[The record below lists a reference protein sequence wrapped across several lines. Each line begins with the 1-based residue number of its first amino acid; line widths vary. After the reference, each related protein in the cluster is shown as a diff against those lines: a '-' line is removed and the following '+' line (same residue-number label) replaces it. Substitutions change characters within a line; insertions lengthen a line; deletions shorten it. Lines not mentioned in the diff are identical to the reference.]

1 MRNSSV
7 ERLDCSVVREESEV
21 MRLSILLAAQI
32 GVLFLVAFVGF
43 LIVKY
48 RILREDDSKVISWL
62 VAYVLSPCVIIQS
75 FQIDFTSEK
84 LKGLCLAAAAA
95 AIAQILFAAGGRL
108 LSGPLHFTPIE
119 RASVIYSNCGNLIVP
134 LVSSV
139 LGEEWVFYTCA
150 YMMVSTVLTWT
161 HMQSLLSRG
170 KGSGNLKNI
179 ILNPNMIAIG
189 MGLILFFT
197 GIRIPDVLEGPIEG
211 FGGAIGP
218 VSMLV
223 VGMLI
228 GNMDLKWV
236 FTRKRPYLISLFRLV
251 VFPVITAVLFAFAV
265 RMDIHPDARYILL
278 VSLLAASAPVAVMVT
293 QITQIY
299 DGDARY
305 ASVINVMSVIFCII
319 SMPLIV
325 LLYESLC

>member
-1 MRNSSV
+1 
-7 ERLDCSVVREESEV
+7 

-32 GVLFLVAFVGF
+32 GVLFLVAFIGL

-48 RILREDDSKVISWL
+48 EILREDDSKVISWL
-62 VAYVLSPCVIIQS
+62 VAYVLSPCVIVKS
-75 FQIDFTSEK
+75 FQIDFTAEK
-84 LKGLCLAAAAA
+84 LKGLGLAVAAAVA
-95 AIAQILFAAGGRL
+95 AQILFAIGGRL
-108 LSGPLHFTPIE
+108 LSGPLHLTPIE

-134 LVSSV
+134 LVSYV
-139 LGEEWVFYTCA
+139 LGEDWVFYTCA

-170 KGSGNLKNI
+170 RENGNLKHI
-179 ILNPNMIAIG
+179 ILNPNIIAIIV
-189 MGLILFFT
+189 GLILFFT
-197 GIRIPDVLEGPIEG
+197 GIRIPDALESSIDG

-236 FTRKRPYLISLFRLV
+236 LTRKRPYLISAFRLV
-251 VFPVITAVLFAFAV
+251 VFPVITAVLFAFVV
-265 RMDIHPDARYILL
+265 RMGIHPDARYILL

-319 SMPLIV
+319 SMPLVV
-325 LLYESLC
+325 LLYERLC

>member
-1 MRNSSV
+1 
-7 ERLDCSVVREESEV
+7 

-32 GVLFLVAFVGF
+32 GVLFLVAFIGL

-48 RILREDDSKVISWL
+48 EILREDDSKVISWL
-62 VAYVLSPCVIIQS
+62 VAYVLSACVIIKS
-75 FQIDFTSEK
+75 FQIDFTAEK
-84 LKGLCLAAAAA
+84 LKGLGLAVAAAVA
-95 AIAQILFAAGGRL
+95 AQILFAIGGRL
-108 LSGPLHFTPIE
+108 LTGPLHLTPIE

-134 LVSSV
+134 LVSYV
-139 LGEEWVFYTCA
+139 LGEDWVFYTCA

-170 KGSGNLKNI
+170 RENGNLKYI
-179 ILNPNMIAIG
+179 ILNPNIIAIIV
-189 MGLILFFT
+189 GLILFFT
-197 GIRIPDVLEGPIEG
+197 GIRIPDALESSIDG

-236 FTRKRPYLISLFRLV
+236 LTRKRPYLISAFRLV
-251 VFPVITAVLFAFAV
+251 VFPVITAVLFAFVV
-265 RMDIHPDARYILL
+265 RMGIHPDARYILL

-319 SMPLIV
+319 SMPLVV
-325 LLYESLC
+325 LLYERLC

>member
-1 MRNSSV
+1 
-7 ERLDCSVVREESEV
+7 
-21 MRLSILLAAQI
+21 MRLSILLAEQI
-32 GVLFLVAFVGF
+32 GVLFLVALAGF
-43 LIVKY
+43 LLVKY
-48 RILREDDSKVISWL
+48 ELLKEDDSKVISWL

-75 FQIDFTSEK
+75 FQIDFTADK
-84 LKGLCLAAAAA
+84 LRGLGLAVAAAMAA
-95 AIAQILFAAGGRL
+95 QLLFAAGGRAL
-108 LSGPLHFTPIE
+108 AKPFHLTPIE

-134 LVSSV
+134 LVSFV

-170 KGSGNLKNI
+170 KGSGGLKNI
-179 ILNPNMIAIG
+179 ILNPNIIAILI
-189 MGLILFFT
+189 GLILFFS
-197 GIRIPDVLEGPIEG
+197 GIRVPAALESSIDG

-236 FTRKRPYLISLFRLV
+236 FTRKRLYLISMFRLV
-251 VFPVITAVLFAFAV
+251 VFPVVTAVLFAFVV
-265 RMDIHPDARYILL
+265 RMGVHADAGYILL

-293 QITQIY
+293 QITQLY

-319 SMPLIV
+319 TMPLVV

>member
-1 MRNSSV
+1 
-7 ERLDCSVVREESEV
+7 

-32 GVLFLVAFVGF
+32 GVLFLVALAGF
-43 LIVKY
+43 LFVKY
-48 RILREDDSKVISWL
+48 ELLKEDDSKVISWL
-62 VAYVLSPCVIIQS
+62 VAYVLSPCVIIHS
-75 FQIDFTSEK
+75 FQIDFTADK
-84 LKGLCLAAAAA
+84 LKGMGLAVAAATAA
-95 AIAQILFAAGGRL
+95 QLLFAVGGRL
-108 LSGPLHFTPIE
+108 LAKPFHLTPIE

-134 LVSSV
+134 LVSFV

-170 KGSGNLKNI
+170 KGSGSLKNM
-179 ILNPNMIAIG
+179 ILNPNMIAILI
-189 MGLILFFT
+189 GLVLFFT
-197 GIRIPDVLEGPIEG
+197 GIRVPAALESSIDG

-236 FTRKRPYLISLFRLV
+236 FTRKRPYLISMFRLV
-251 VFPVITAVLFAFAV
+251 VFPVITAVLFAFVV
-265 RMDIHPDARYILL
+265 RMGVHPDAGYILL

-293 QITQIY
+293 QITQLY

-319 SMPLIV
+319 TMPMIV

>member
-1 MRNSSV
+1 
-7 ERLDCSVVREESEV
+7 
-21 MRLSILLAAQI
+21 MRLSILLAGQI
-32 GVLFLVAFVGF
+32 GGLFLVAFAGF

-48 RILREDDSKVISWL
+48 EILREDDSKVISWL
-62 VAYVLSPCVIIQS
+62 VAYVLSPCVIIKS
-75 FQIDFTSEK
+75 FQIDFTEEK
-84 LKGLCLAAAAA
+84 LKGMGIAVAA
-95 AIAQILFAAGGRL
+95 AIAVQVIFMVGCRL
-108 LSGPLHFTPIE
+108 LAKPLHLTPIE

-134 LVSSV
+134 LVSFV

-150 YMMVSTVLTWT
+150 YVMISTVLTWT
-161 HMQSLLSRG
+161 HMQSMLSRG
-170 KGSGNLKNI
+170 RGNGNLKNI
-179 ILNPNMIAIG
+179 ILNPNIIAIVI
-189 MGLILFFT
+189 GLLLFFS
-197 GIRIPDVLEGPIEG
+197 GFRIPEMLESAIDG

-236 FTRKRPYLISLFRLV
+236 FTRKRPYLISLFRLA
-251 VFPVITAVLFAFAV
+251 VFPVITASLFAFVV
-265 RMDIHPDARYILL
+265 RMGIHPDARYILL

-319 SMPLIV
+319 SMPLVV

>member
-1 MRNSSV
+1 M
-7 ERLDCSVVREESEV
+7 
-21 MRLSILLAAQI
+21 AAQI
-32 GVLFLVAFVGF
+32 GVLFLVAFIGLLV
-43 LIVKY
+43 VKY
-48 RILREDDSKVISWL
+48 EILREDDSKVISWL
-62 VAYVLSPCVIIQS
+62 VAYVLSPCVIIKS
-75 FQIDFTSEK
+75 FQIDFTPEK
-84 LKGLCLAAAAA
+84 LKGMGLAVAAAAA
-95 AIAQILFAAGGRL
+95 AQILFAIGGRL
-108 LSGPLHFTPIE
+108 LSGPLHLTPIE

-134 LVSSV
+134 LVSFV

-161 HMQSLLSRG
+161 HMQTLLSGGR
-170 KGSGNLKNI
+170 GSGNLKSI
-179 ILNPNMIAIG
+179 ILNPNIIAIVI
-189 MGLILFFT
+189 GLVLFFT
-197 GIRIPDVLEGPIEG
+197 GIRIPEVLETTIDG

-236 FTRKRPYLISLFRLV
+236 FTRKRPYLISVFRLV
-251 VFPVITAVLFAFAV
+251 VFPVITAVLFAFIV
-265 RMDIHPDARYILL
+265 RLEIHPDARYILL

-299 DGDARY
+299 DRDARY

-319 SMPLIV
+319 SMPLVV

>member
-1 MRNSSV
+1 
-7 ERLDCSVVREESEV
+7 

-32 GVLFLVAFVGF
+32 GVLFLVAFIGL

-48 RILREDDSKVISWL
+48 EILREDDSKVISWL
-62 VAYVLSPCVIIQS
+62 VAYVLSPCVIIKS
-75 FQIDFTSEK
+75 FQIDFTAEK
-84 LKGLCLAAAAA
+84 LKGLGLAVAAAVA
-95 AIAQILFAAGGRL
+95 AQILFAIGGRL
-108 LSGPLHFTPIE
+108 LTGPLHLTPIE

-134 LVSSV
+134 LVSYV
-139 LGEEWVFYTCA
+139 LGEDWVFYTCA

-170 KGSGNLKNI
+170 RENGNLKYI
-179 ILNPNMIAIG
+179 ILNPNIIAIIV
-189 MGLILFFT
+189 GLILFFT
-197 GIRIPDVLEGPIEG
+197 GIRIPDALESSIDG

-236 FTRKRPYLISLFRLV
+236 LTRKRPYLISAFRLV
-251 VFPVITAVLFAFAV
+251 VFPVITAVLFAFVV
-265 RMDIHPDARYILL
+265 RMGIHPDARYILL

-319 SMPLIV
+319 SMPLVV
-325 LLYESLC
+325 LLYERLC

>member
-1 MRNSSV
+1 
-7 ERLDCSVVREESEV
+7 
-21 MRLSILLAAQI
+21 MRLSILLAEQI
-32 GVLFLVAFVGF
+32 GVLFLVAFVGL

-48 RILREDDSKVISWL
+48 EILREDDSKVISWL
-62 VAYVLSPCVIIQS
+62 VAYVLSPCVIIKS
-75 FQIDFTSEK
+75 FQIDFTAEK
-84 LKGLCLAAAAA
+84 LKGMGLAVAAAVT
-95 AIAQILFAAGGRL
+95 AQLIFVIGCRL

-134 LVSSV
+134 LVSFV

-150 YMMVSTVLTWT
+150 YMMVGTILTWT
-161 HMQSLLSRG
+161 HMQSLLSGGR
-170 KGSGNLKNI
+170 GSGNLKNI
-179 ILNPNMIAIG
+179 IRNPNIIAIAIG
-189 MGLILFFT
+189 LVLFFT
-197 GIRIPDVLEGPIEG
+197 GIRLPEVLESTIDG

-228 GNMDLKWV
+228 GNMDLRWV
-236 FTRKRPYLISLFRLV
+236 FTRKRPYLISAFRLAI
-251 VFPVITAVLFAFAV
+251 FPVIIAVLFAFVV

-278 VSLLAASAPVAVMVT
+278 VSLLAASAPAAVMVT

-299 DGDARY
+299 GGDARY

-319 SMPLIV
+319 CMPLVV
-325 LLYESLC
+325 LLYEGLC

>member
-1 MRNSSV
+1 
-7 ERLDCSVVREESEV
+7 
-21 MRLSILLAAQI
+21 MRLSILLTGQI
-32 GVLFLVAFVGF
+32 GVLFLVAFAGF
-43 LIVKY
+43 LIVKFE
-48 RILREDDSKVISWL
+48 ILREDDSKVISWL
-62 VAYVLSPCVIIQS
+62 VAYVLSPCVIIES
-75 FQIDFTSEK
+75 FQIDFTADK
-84 LKGLCLAAAAA
+84 LKGMGIAVAAAVAVQIIF
-95 AIAQILFAAGGRL
+95 IAGCRL
-108 LSGPLHFTPIE
+108 LARPLHLTPIE
-119 RASVIYSNCGNLIVP
+119 QASVIYSNCGNLIVP

-161 HMQSLLSRG
+161 HMQSMLSSGRG
-170 KGSGNLKNI
+170 DGNLKNI
-179 ILNPNMIAIG
+179 ILNPNIIAILIG
-189 MGLILFFT
+189 MILFFF
-197 GIRIPDVLEGPIEG
+197 RIHIPKMLESTIDG

-251 VFPVITAVLFAFAV
+251 VFPAISAVLFAFIAK
-265 RMDIHPDARYILL
+265 MEIHPDVRYILL

-299 DGDARY
+299 EGDARY
-305 ASVINVMSVIFCII
+305 ASVINVMSVIFCIVT
-319 SMPLIV
+319 MPLVV
-325 LLYESLC
+325 LLYEVLC

>member
-1 MRNSSV
+1 
-7 ERLDCSVVREESEV
+7 
-21 MRLSILLAAQI
+21 MRLSILLAEQI

-48 RILREDDSKVISWL
+48 QILREDDSKVISWL
-62 VAYVLSPCVIIQS
+62 VVYILTPCVIIKS
-75 FQIDFTSEK
+75 FQVDFTAEK
-84 LKGLCLAAAAA
+84 LKGMGLAAVAAVT
-95 AIAQILFAAGGRL
+95 AQIIFMIGCRL
-108 LSGPLHFTPIE
+108 LSGPLHLTPIE

-134 LVSSV
+134 LVSFV

-150 YMMVSTVLTWT
+150 YMMVSNILTWT
-161 HMQSLLSRG
+161 HMQSLLSGGRG
-170 KGSGNLKNI
+170 DDNLKNI
-179 ILNPNMIAIG
+179 ILNPNILAIII
-189 MGLILFFT
+189 GLALFFT
-197 GIRIPDVLEGPIEG
+197 GLRVPEVIESAVDG
-211 FGGAIGP
+211 FGDSIGP

-236 FTRKRPYLISLFRLV
+236 FTRKRQYLISVFRLV
-251 VFPVITAVLFAFAV
+251 VFPVIIVVLFAFVV
-265 RMDIHPDARYILL
+265 RTGIHADAENILL

-319 SMPLIV
+319 TMPLVV

>member
-1 MRNSSV
+1 
-7 ERLDCSVVREESEV
+7 
-21 MRLSILLAAQI
+21 MRLSILLAEQI

-48 RILREDDSKVISWL
+48 KILREDDSKVISWL
-62 VAYVLSPCVIIQS
+62 VVYILTPCVIIKS
-75 FQIDFTSEK
+75 FQVDFTAEK
-84 LKGLCLAAAAA
+84 LKGMGLAAAAA
-95 AIAQILFAAGGRL
+95 VTAQIIFMIGCRL
-108 LSGPLHFTPIE
+108 LSGPLHLTPIE

-134 LVSSV
+134 LVSFV

-150 YMMVSTVLTWT
+150 YMMVSNILTWT
-161 HMQSLLSRG
+161 HMQSLLSGGRG
-170 KGSGNLKNI
+170 DGNLKNI
-179 ILNPNMIAIG
+179 ILNPNILAIVI
-189 MGLILFFT
+189 GLALFFT
-197 GIRIPDVLEGPIEG
+197 GLRVPEVIESAVDG
-211 FGGAIGP
+211 FGNSIGP

-236 FTRKRPYLISLFRLV
+236 FTRKRPYLISVFRLV
-251 VFPVITAVLFAFAV
+251 VFPVIIVVLFAFVV
-265 RMDIHPDARYILL
+265 RTGIHADAENILL

-319 SMPLIV
+319 TMPLVV

>member
-1 MRNSSV
+1 
-7 ERLDCSVVREESEV
+7 
-21 MRLSILLAAQI
+21 MRLSILLAGQI
-32 GVLFLVAFVGF
+32 GVLFLVAFAGF

-48 RILREDDSKVISWL
+48 EILREDDSKVISWL
-62 VAYVLSPCVIIQS
+62 VAYVLSPCVIIKS
-75 FQIDFTSEK
+75 FQIDFTAEK
-84 LKGLCLAAAAA
+84 LKGMGIAVAA
-95 AIAQILFAAGGRL
+95 AIAVQVIFMAGCRL
-108 LSGPLHFTPIE
+108 LAKPLHLTPIE

-134 LVSSV
+134 LVSFV

-150 YMMVSTVLTWT
+150 YVMISTVLTWT
-161 HMQSLLSRG
+161 HMQSMLSRG
-170 KGSGNLKNI
+170 RGNGNLKNI
-179 ILNPNMIAIG
+179 ILNPNIIAIVI
-189 MGLILFFT
+189 GLLLFFS
-197 GIRIPDVLEGPIEG
+197 GFRIPEMFESAIDG

-236 FTRKRPYLISLFRLV
+236 FTRKRPYLISLFRLA
-251 VFPVITAVLFAFAV
+251 VFPVITASLFAFVV
-265 RMDIHPDARYILL
+265 RMGIHPDARYILL

-319 SMPLIV
+319 SMPLVV

>member
-1 MRNSSV
+1 
-7 ERLDCSVVREESEV
+7 

-32 GVLFLVAFVGF
+32 GVLFLVAFIGL

-48 RILREDDSKVISWL
+48 EILREDDSKVISWL
-62 VAYVLSPCVIIQS
+62 VAYVLSPCVIIKS
-75 FQIDFTSEK
+75 FQIDFTAEK
-84 LKGLCLAAAAA
+84 LKGLGLAVAAAVA
-95 AIAQILFAAGGRL
+95 AQILFAIGGRL
-108 LSGPLHFTPIE
+108 LTGPLHLTPIE

-134 LVSSV
+134 LVSYV
-139 LGEEWVFYTCA
+139 LGEDWVFYTCA

-170 KGSGNLKNI
+170 RENGNLKYI
-179 ILNPNMIAIG
+179 ILNPNIIAIIV
-189 MGLILFFT
+189 GLILFFT
-197 GIRIPDVLEGPIEG
+197 GIRIPDALESSIDG

-228 GNMDLKWV
+228 GNMDFKWV
-236 FTRKRPYLISLFRLV
+236 LTRKRPYLISAFRLV
-251 VFPVITAVLFAFAV
+251 VFPVITAVLFAFVV
-265 RMDIHPDARYILL
+265 RMGIHPDARYILL

-319 SMPLIV
+319 SMPLVV
-325 LLYESLC
+325 LLYERLC

>member
-1 MRNSSV
+1 
-7 ERLDCSVVREESEV
+7 

-32 GVLFLVAFVGF
+32 GVLFLVALAGF
-43 LIVKY
+43 LLVKY
-48 RILREDDSKVISWL
+48 ELLKEDDSKVISWL

-75 FQIDFTSEK
+75 FQIDFTADK
-84 LKGLCLAAAAA
+84 LKGLGLAVAA
-95 AIAQILFAAGGRL
+95 AIAAQLLFAVGGRAL
-108 LSGPLHFTPIE
+108 AKPLHLTPIE

-134 LVSSV
+134 LVSFV

-170 KGSGNLKNI
+170 KGGGSLKNI
-179 ILNPNMIAIG
+179 ILNPNIIAILI
-189 MGLILFFT
+189 GLVLFFT
-197 GIRIPDVLEGPIEG
+197 GIRVPAALESSIDG

-236 FTRKRPYLISLFRLV
+236 FTRKRPYLISMFRLV
-251 VFPVITAVLFAFAV
+251 VFPVVVAVLFALVV
-265 RMDIHPDARYILL
+265 RMGVHADAGYILL
-278 VSLLAASAPVAVMVT
+278 VSLLAASAPAAVMVT
-293 QITQIY
+293 QITQLY

-319 SMPLIV
+319 TMPLVV

>member
-1 MRNSSV
+1 
-7 ERLDCSVVREESEV
+7 
-21 MRLSILLAAQI
+21 MRLSILLAEQI
-32 GVLFLVAFVGF
+32 GVLFLVALAGF
-43 LIVKY
+43 LLVKY
-48 RILREDDSKVISWL
+48 ELLKEDDSKVISWL

-75 FQIDFTSEK
+75 FQIDFTADK
-84 LKGLCLAAAAA
+84 LKGLGLAVAAAMAA
-95 AIAQILFAAGGRL
+95 QLLFAAGGRAL
-108 LSGPLHFTPIE
+108 AKPLHLTPIE

-134 LVSSV
+134 LVSFV

-170 KGSGNLKNI
+170 KGSGGLKNI
-179 ILNPNMIAIG
+179 ILNPNIIAILI
-189 MGLILFFT
+189 GLILFFS
-197 GIRIPDVLEGPIEG
+197 GIRVPAALESSIDG

-236 FTRKRPYLISLFRLV
+236 FTRKRLYLISMFRLV
-251 VFPVITAVLFAFAV
+251 VFPVVTAVLFAFVV
-265 RMDIHPDARYILL
+265 RMGVHADAGSILL

-293 QITQIY
+293 QITQLY

-319 SMPLIV
+319 TMPLVV

>member
-1 MRNSSV
+1 
-7 ERLDCSVVREESEV
+7 
-21 MRLSILLAAQI
+21 MRLSILLAGQI
-32 GVLFLVAFVGF
+32 GVLFLVAFAGF

-48 RILREDDSKVISWL
+48 EILREDDSKVISWL
-62 VAYVLSPCVIIQS
+62 VAYVLSPCVIIKS
-75 FQIDFTSEK
+75 FQIDFTAEK
-84 LKGLCLAAAAA
+84 LKGMGIAVAA
-95 AIAQILFAAGGRL
+95 AIAVQVIFMASCRL
-108 LSGPLHFTPIE
+108 LAKPLHLTPIE

-134 LVSSV
+134 LVSFV

-150 YMMVSTVLTWT
+150 YVMISTVLTWT
-161 HMQSLLSRG
+161 HMQSMLSRG
-170 KGSGNLKNI
+170 RGNGNLKNI
-179 ILNPNMIAIG
+179 ILNPNIIAIVI
-189 MGLILFFT
+189 GLLLFFS
-197 GIRIPDVLEGPIEG
+197 GFRIPEMLESAIDG

-236 FTRKRPYLISLFRLV
+236 FTRKRPYLISLFRLA
-251 VFPVITAVLFAFAV
+251 VFPVITASLFAFVV
-265 RMDIHPDARYILL
+265 RMGIHPDARYILL

-319 SMPLIV
+319 SMPLVV

>member
-1 MRNSSV
+1 
-7 ERLDCSVVREESEV
+7 
-21 MRLSILLAAQI
+21 MRLSILLAEQI
-32 GVLFLVAFVGF
+32 GVLFLVALAGF
-43 LIVKY
+43 LLVKY
-48 RILREDDSKVISWL
+48 ELLKEDDSKVISWL

-75 FQIDFTSEK
+75 FQIDFTADK
-84 LKGLCLAAAAA
+84 LRGLGLAVAAAMAA
-95 AIAQILFAAGGRL
+95 QLLFAVGGRAL
-108 LSGPLHFTPIE
+108 ARPFHLTPIE

-134 LVSSV
+134 LVSFV

-161 HMQSLLSRG
+161 HMQSLLGRG
-170 KGSGNLKNI
+170 KGSGGLKNI
-179 ILNPNMIAIG
+179 ILNPNIIAILI
-189 MGLILFFT
+189 GLVLFFS
-197 GIRIPDVLEGPIEG
+197 GIRVPAALESSIDG

-236 FTRKRPYLISLFRLV
+236 FTRKRLYLISMFRLV
-251 VFPVITAVLFAFAV
+251 VFPVVTAVLFAFVV
-265 RMDIHPDARYILL
+265 RMGVHADAGYILL

-293 QITQIY
+293 QITQLY

-319 SMPLIV
+319 TMPLVV